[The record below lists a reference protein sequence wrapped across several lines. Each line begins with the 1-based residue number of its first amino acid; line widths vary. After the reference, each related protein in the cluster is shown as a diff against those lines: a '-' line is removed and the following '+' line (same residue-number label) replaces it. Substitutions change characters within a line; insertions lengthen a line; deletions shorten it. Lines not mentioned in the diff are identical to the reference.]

1 MGRSRTALR
10 LMFGSMQ
17 KVHTVSGLR
26 NSGEAYRQ
34 FHPTGL
40 VAGAHRRVLELM
52 RHKLSGA
59 VIALIGIAGIAGTF
73 ITFWPR

>member
-1 MGRSRTALR
+1 VLR
-10 LMFGSMQ
+10 AAANVAFMQ
-17 KVHTVSGLR
+17 KVFRSASGLR

-34 FHPTGL
+34 FRPTGF
-40 VAGAHRRVLELM
+40 VAGAHRIALDLM

-59 VIALIGIAGIAGTF
+59 FIALIGIAGIAGTF

>member
-1 MGRSRTALR
+1 
-10 LMFGSMQ
+10 MQ

-26 NSGEAYRQ
+26 NSGEADRQ
-34 FHPTGL
+34 FRQTGL
-40 VAGAHRRVLELM
+40 VAGAHRMVLELM

>member
-1 MGRSRTALR
+1 MLR
-10 LMFGSMQ
+10 SMQ

-34 FHPTGL
+34 FRPTGFI
-40 VAGAHRRVLELM
+40 AGAHRRVLHLM

-59 VIALIGIAGIAGTF
+59 IIALIGVAGIAGTF

>member
-1 MGRSRTALR
+1 
-10 LMFGSMQ
+10 MQ
-17 KVHTVSGLR
+17 KLHTVSGLR

-34 FHPTGL
+34 FRQTGL
-40 VAGAHRRVLELM
+40 VAGAHRMVLELM

>member
-1 MGRSRTALR
+1 
-10 LMFGSMQ
+10 MQ

-34 FHPTGL
+34 FRPTGF
-40 VAGAHRRVLELM
+40 VAGAHRRVLDLM
-52 RHKLSGA
+52 RHKFSGA

>member
-1 MGRSRTALR
+1 MLR
-10 LMFGSMQ
+10 SMQ

-34 FHPTGL
+34 FRPTGF
-40 VAGAHRRVLELM
+40 VAGAHRMVLDLM
-52 RHKLSGA
+52 RHKFSGA
-59 VIALIGIAGIAGTF
+59 VIALIGIVGIAGTF

>member
-1 MGRSRTALR
+1 
-10 LMFGSMQ
+10 MQ
-17 KVHTVSGLR
+17 KVHSVSGLR

-34 FHPTGL
+34 FRPTGV
-40 VAGAHRRVLELM
+40 VAGAHRMVLELM

-59 VIALIGIAGIAGTF
+59 AIALIGIAGTF

>member
-1 MGRSRTALR
+1 MA
-10 LMFGSMQ
+10 
-17 KVHTVSGLR
+17 
-26 NSGEAYRQ
+26 
-34 FHPTGL
+34 
-40 VAGAHRRVLELM
+40 LELM

>member
-1 MGRSRTALR
+1 
-10 LMFGSMQ
+10 MFGSMQ

-34 FHPTGL
+34 FRPSGF
-40 VAGAHRRVLELM
+40 VAGAHRMVIDLM

-59 VIALIGIAGIAGTF
+59 IIAQIGIAGIAGTF

>member
-1 MGRSRTALR
+1 MWR
-10 LMFGSMQ
+10 SMQ
-17 KVHTVSGLR
+17 KLHTVSGLR

-34 FHPTGL
+34 FRPTGF
-40 VAGAHRRVLELM
+40 VAGAHGMALELM

-59 VIALIGIAGIAGTF
+59 IIALIGIAGIAGTF

>member
-1 MGRSRTALR
+1 
-10 LMFGSMQ
+10 MQ
-17 KVHTVSGLR
+17 KVFGSASGLR

-34 FHPTGL
+34 FRPTRF
-40 VAGAHRRVLELM
+40 VAGAHGMVLELM

-59 VIALIGIAGIAGTF
+59 IIALAGIAGIVGTF

>member
-1 MGRSRTALR
+1 
-10 LMFGSMQ
+10 MQ
-17 KVHTVSGLR
+17 KLQTVAGLR

-34 FHPTGL
+34 FRPTGFL
-40 VAGAHRRVLELM
+40 AGAHALVLDLK

-59 VIALIGIAGIAGTF
+59 VIALIGICGIAGTF

>member
-1 MGRSRTALR
+1 
-10 LMFGSMQ
+10 MQ
-17 KVHTVSGLR
+17 KVHTVSRLR

-34 FHPTGL
+34 FRPKGL
-40 VAGAHRRVLELM
+40 VAGAHALALDLM

-59 VIALIGIAGIAGTF
+59 IIALIGIAGIAGTF